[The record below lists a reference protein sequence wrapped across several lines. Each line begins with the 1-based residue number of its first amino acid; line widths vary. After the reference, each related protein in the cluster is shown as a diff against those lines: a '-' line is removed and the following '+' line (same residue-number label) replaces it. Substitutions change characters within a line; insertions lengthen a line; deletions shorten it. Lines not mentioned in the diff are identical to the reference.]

1 MPAPAPVDWRARGNQ
16 ALGAGN
22 LREAA
27 DCYLRAAQADASD
40 PIPRVNLGY
49 ALLEL
54 GEREAAAAR
63 LREALALGPADAAFV
78 HEAHYLLGRALA
90 GLGRPE
96 EALVGFAAAVELR
109 PDFTPAL
116 EEGTGLLQAAQRGE
130 EVLAWAGRWVAA
142 ERSPAALL
150 ALGHALYQAKR
161 NEEALEALDAVLAL
175 DPGNAAAL
183 EGRGSVRVVLGQ
195 AEEALA
201 DFDAA
206 LLRGAAVPGAQCG
219 RAAALRRLG
228 RTDEALQATDLALAA
243 DPERRDA
250 LDLRTTLLLDQFRL
264 EEADATLTRTFELHP
279 DDLDVRWLRAL
290 VRLLAGDYEGG
301 WPDYELRRL
310 APSAGLKTSPPE
322 YGLPPWTG
330 QDLRG
335 RSILVIG
342 EQGLGDAMQFARYL
356 PLLQERGARVTFHVV
371 PALHSLFEDAF
382 PGCKLVSRGDVDKPD
397 YQCLLMSLPYGFRTT
412 VATIPARVPYLRSR
426 PELRAEWE
434 QRLGPRRGPRVGL
447 VWSGSAIFGND
458 ANRSIALER
467 LRAIELPGV
476 QFVSMQKEIRASDQA
491 ALEAWSG
498 LSHFGEHL
506 RSFADTAALAEAL
519 DLVISVDTSVA
530 HLAGGLARPLW
541 MLLPHQPDWRWM
553 LEREDSPWYPT
564 ARLFRQSA
572 PGDWEG
578 VLARVRAELGKLAA

>member
-130 EVLAWAGRWVAA
+130 EALAWAERWVAA

-228 RTDEALQATDLALAA
+228 RADEALQATDLALAA

>member
-130 EVLAWAGRWVAA
+130 EALAWAERWVAA

-279 DDLDVRWLRAL
+279 DDFDVRWLRAL

>member
-1 MPAPAPVDWRARGNQ
+1 MPPPAPVDWRARGNQ
-16 ALGAGN
+16 ALGAGH

-27 DCYLRAAQADASD
+27 DCYLRAAEADASD
-40 PIPRVNLGY
+40 PIARVNLGY

-54 GEREAAAAR
+54 GEREEAAGR
-63 LREALALGPADAAFV
+63 LRQALALGPADADFV
-78 HEAHYLLGRALA
+78 HEAYYLLGRAQA
-90 GLGRPE
+90 GLGQADAALASF
-96 EALVGFAAAVELR
+96 EAALALR
-109 PDFTPAL
+109 PAFTPAL
-116 EEGTGLLQAAQRGE
+116 EEGVGLLQAAQRGE
-130 EVLAWAGRWVAA
+130 EALAWAQRWAEA
-142 ERSPAALL
+142 ERSPGSLL

-161 NEEALEALDAVLAL
+161 HEEALEALEAVLAL
-175 DPGNAAAL
+175 EPGHAAAL
-183 EGRGSVRVVLGQ
+183 EGRGSLRLVLGQ
-195 AEEALA
+195 AEGALA

-206 LLRGAAVPGAQCG
+206 LARGAAVPGAQCG

-228 RTDEALQATDLALAA
+228 RTEAALEATGLALAA
-243 DPERRDA
+243 DPAHRDA
-250 LDLRTTLLLDQFRL
+250 LGLRATMLLDLFRL
-264 EEADATLTRTFELHP
+264 QEADATLTRTHELYP
-279 DDLDVRWLRAL
+279 EDLDVRWLRAL
-290 VRLLAGDYEGG
+290 VRLLAGNYEGG
-301 WPDYELRRL
+301 WPDYELRRI
-310 APSAGLKTSPPE
+310 APAAGLKTSPPE

-330 QDLRG
+330 QDLQG

-397 YQCLLMSLPYGFRTT
+397 FQCLLLSLPYGFRTT

-426 PELRAEWE
+426 PGLRAEWE

-447 VWSGSAIFGND
+447 VWSGNAGFGND

-467 LRAIELPGV
+467 LRAIEVPGV

-491 ALEAWSG
+491 ALEAWTG

-506 RSFADTAALAEAL
+506 RSFADTAAMADAM
-519 DLVISVDTSVA
+519 DVVISVDTSVA

-564 ARLFRQSA
+564 ARLFRQAA
-572 PGDWEG
+572 PGDWDG
-578 VLARVRAELGKLAA
+578 VLARVRAELARLAG